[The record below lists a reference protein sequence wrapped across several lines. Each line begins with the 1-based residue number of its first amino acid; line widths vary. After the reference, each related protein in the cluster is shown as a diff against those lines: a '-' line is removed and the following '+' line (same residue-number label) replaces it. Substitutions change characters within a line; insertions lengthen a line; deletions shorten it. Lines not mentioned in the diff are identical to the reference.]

1 MTGPVVG
8 EPGGPDPAGAEP
20 GPGAAPGGCR
30 WGKALLAL
38 LGVYAILSLVA
49 AYAQLT
55 DDRALLDLFDL
66 RRWFTR

>member
-1 MTGPVVG
+1 MTDPVVG
-8 EPGGPDPAGAEP
+8 EPGGPEPGKAES
-20 GPGAAPGGCR
+20 GPGAAPAVGR

-38 LGVYAILSLVA
+38 LGLYAILSLVA

-55 DDRALLDLFDL
+55 DNRPLLDLFDL